1 MLYPGSFGFPRTYFS
16 QEIIGNSVVTQSQV
30 SYFTGFVYSS
40 SLRSNTLRDAK
51 VPNCSRMFSYS
62 EHFLS
67 QVRHYKADSLRQFER
82 ELFLD
87 VILTSQSLDVLDA
100 MFQSRRSQEQKLPIE
115 WSLLLKIG

>member
-1 MLYPGSFGFPRTYFS
+1 MLYPESFGFPRTYFS

-51 VPNCSRMFSYS
+51 VPNCSRMISYS

-87 VILTSQSLDVLDA
+87 VILTSQSLDVDA

-115 WSLLLKIG
+115 RPLLLKIG